1 MRARVAER
9 LKASLDSLAARG
21 SADVDGGFPGVG
33 FAGGDRTHWPA
44 TPRCNGLAHGGR
56 HGRLGQR
63 RRLQGPCGGA
73 EGRRPSATLVRS
85 APKRSTLLVDV
96 ALGSPAV
103 CALRALRRVAPELA
117 WDDPSLLSAAATVAW
132 GFRTLF
138 NQHEA
143 VALLRRGEEDR
154 YWHRVLTFSAEQ
166 NLQAVL
172 DEYAHY
178 LVDAQGLSAAAG

>member
-1 MRARVAER
+1 M
-9 LKASLDSLAARG
+9 DSQAARG
-21 SADVDGGFPGVG
+21 SADVDGGFQEWALPAAIDAL
-33 FAGGDRTHWPA
+33 AGNAALRWIGAGDGMG
-44 TPRCNGLAHGGR
+44 GLASEDAFKDHVAALKTAAVGD
-56 HGRLGQR
+56 LG
-63 RRLQGPCGGA
+63 PVGA
-73 EGRRPSATLVRS
+73 EALD
-85 APKRSTLLVDV
+85 LLVDV

-154 YWHRVLTFSAEQ
+154 YWHR
-166 NLQAVL
+166 
-172 DEYAHY
+172 H
-178 LVDAQGLSAAAG
+178 